1 MNNKVCIIP
10 QILLLIWF
18 FLDMIGVY
26 FDDSYLVTRSYK
38 EDGIWFIIYLIA
50 VLLFVFKEKI
60 GKWAVAV
67 WSSIWFLMQFMNHE
81 WITIFGDGFMG
92 KTENK
97 KKFFSESLKWLEIE
111 DRYVPD
117 VYHTILQIFILAVVI
132 TSITYIRKTRKSKV
146 K

>member
-50 VLLFVFKEKI
+50 VLLFIFKEKI

-92 KTENK
+92 KIENK